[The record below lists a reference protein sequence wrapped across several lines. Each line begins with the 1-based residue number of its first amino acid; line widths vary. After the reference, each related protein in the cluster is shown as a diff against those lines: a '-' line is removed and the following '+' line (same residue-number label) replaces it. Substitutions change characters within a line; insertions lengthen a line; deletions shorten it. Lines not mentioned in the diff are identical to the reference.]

1 VATGVEYLALLRG
14 INVGGKSLIKMADL
28 REAFEA
34 MRFAGVETYIA
45 SGNVLFRAP
54 RQKRE
59 ELAARVES
67 ALKRRFGLE
76 IKVVLLTEPQLRAV
90 VEGAPRGFGAASDLC
105 DVIFVRRPMTAKRA
119 FGLVETRE
127 GIDKAW
133 QGKDVLY
140 FSRLAAKASGSRLS
154 RLAGRP
160 EYKSMTVRNW
170 NTTKKLLALMDS
182 RAERRAGA
190 KS

>member
-1 VATGVEYLALLRG
+1 MATGVQYLALLRG
-14 INVGGKSLIKMADL
+14 INVGGKTLVKMADL
-28 REAFEA
+28 REVLEGMGLAE
-34 MRFAGVETYIA
+34 VETYIA

-76 IKVVLLTEPQLRAV
+76 IKVVLLTEQQLRAV
-90 VEGAPRGFGAASDLC
+90 VEGAPGGFGAASDLC
-105 DVIFVRRPMTAKRA
+105 DVIFVRKPLSAKQA

-127 GIDKAW
+127 GIDRAW
-133 QGKDVLY
+133 QGKGVLY

-154 RLAGRP
+154 RLAARP
-160 EYKSMTVRNW
+160 EYKEMTVRNW

-182 RAERRAGA
+182 RAQRRA
-190 KS
+190 